1 MSILW
6 LILGATALYLFQR
19 QIYGRFWDKGLWA
32 GLEFERKSAVEGETC
47 HLLERVENRK
57 SLPLPMVKVKFQ
69 MSRNLCFADEGDSAV
84 TDQYYR
90 NDILSLGPNQRIIR
104 KLPFLCQARGYYR
117 IRGLDLVGT
126 DLFLSR
132 EMVTEAEG
140 GSTLYVYPRPAQGA
154 ELMTALRK
162 LNGEIMAKRHVLE
175 DPFEYRGIREY
186 APFDEMKSINWKA
199 TARMDDLMV
208 NMRGYTSLKSVH
220 VYVNLEDSGV
230 WRRKELSELCIRIA
244 ARAAEELLGQGI
256 RTAVYCNGRD
266 ILNGEI
272 MRIPA
277 AAGEGQ
283 MEGINRAFARLDADR
298 TVPFGEAFTKELEK
312 EERDTAILFVSV
324 ERGSRFVEILN
335 RLAGRG
341 CDFAWFCPLLAGM
354 EAGVEN
360 PERLR
365 FTRLCAEEM
374 LDGA

>member
-6 LILGATALYLFQR
+6 LIIGAMALFLLQR
-19 QIYGRFWDKGLWA
+19 QVYGRFWDKGLWA
-32 GLEFERKSAVEGETC
+32 GLEFERKSAVEGEEC

-69 MSRNLCFADEGDSAV
+69 VSRNLCFADEGDSAV

-132 EMVTEAEG
+132 EMVTEVEG
-140 GSTLYVYPRPAQGA
+140 GSTLYVYPKPAQGA
-154 ELMTALRK
+154 GLMTALRK
-162 LNGEIMAKRHVLE
+162 LNGEILAKRHMLE

-230 WRRKELSELCIRIA
+230 WRRRELSELCIRIA
-244 ARAAEELLGQGI
+244 ARVTGELLGQGI

-298 TVPFGEAFTKELEK
+298 TVPFGEAFTEELER
-312 EERDTAILFVSV
+312 EERDAAVLFISV
-324 ERGSRFVEILN
+324 ERGSRFVEILD

-341 CDFAWFCPLLAGM
+341 SDFAWFCPLLAGM
-354 EAGVEN
+354 ETGVEN

-365 FTRLCAEEM
+365 FTRLCAEEI
-374 LDGA
+374 LDGT